1 MKQKRWQQ
9 DNPAFSTFEKWK
21 IQLKLKLRV
30 AYMMYHNKVNPC
42 MYGFLV
48 GMIYIQPSASGQL
61 PQDGVSIRSIQNAA
75 RNQLRQQCYAP
86 KVLARNRASNRR
98 YRLS

>member
-1 MKQKRWQQ
+1 
-9 DNPAFSTFEKWK
+9 
-21 IQLKLKLRV
+21 
-30 AYMMYHNKVNPC
+30 MMYHNKVNPC
-42 MYGFLV
+42 RYGFLV

-86 KVLARNRASNRR
+86 KVLAKIERAIGVIAFHNVAYPKELRMCRKTKNNNCRPAS
-98 YRLS
+98 LHKMVA